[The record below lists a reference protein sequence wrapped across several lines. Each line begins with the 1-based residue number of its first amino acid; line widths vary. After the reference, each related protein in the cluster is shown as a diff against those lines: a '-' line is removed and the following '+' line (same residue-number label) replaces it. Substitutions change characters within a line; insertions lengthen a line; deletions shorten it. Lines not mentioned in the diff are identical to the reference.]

1 MIPPLSS
8 PVWKKLVNGE
18 KQIKSTNFV
27 INMLLTNSRIR
38 YKLEPAKLDE
48 LVKHAHEVFSKHEK
62 TIASEL
68 AQLGF

>member
-8 PVWKKLVNGE
+8 PVWKKLMSGE
-18 KQIKSTNFV
+18 KEIKSTNFV

-48 LVKHAHEVFSKHEK
+48 LVKHAHEVFAKHEK

-68 AQLGF
+68 AQLGS